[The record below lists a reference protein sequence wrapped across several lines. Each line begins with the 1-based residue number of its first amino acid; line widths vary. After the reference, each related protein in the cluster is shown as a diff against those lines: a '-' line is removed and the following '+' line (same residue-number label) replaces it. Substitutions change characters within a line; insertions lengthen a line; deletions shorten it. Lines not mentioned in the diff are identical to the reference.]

1 MRASVSTNDVR
12 RLTET
17 SQRLAHAARV
27 QDFCMRDLALP
38 ESERTRNILSAIIN
52 FIKFAEERG
61 TFLKKL
67 RDQST
72 SALSERERIEQQVAE
87 LKQKI
92 AEIKYAINS
101 SSLPEHQTDR
111 PTVNSARWM
120 NRAV

>member
-1 MRASVSTNDVR
+1 
-12 RLTET
+12 
-17 SQRLAHAARV
+17 
-27 QDFCMRDLALP
+27 MRDLALP

-72 SALSERERIEQQVAE
+72 SALSERERTEQQVAE

-120 NRAV
+120 NRVV